1 MKSIDASAGGAFLAG
16 AAGQSYR
23 LAGARLVAGADVA
36 TAVIRETNGA
46 GRVLLRLSAPATTAD
61 ECMPAEGID
70 FVGNVH
76 VTLTGTAP
84 QLSLFEP

>member
-1 MKSIDASAGGAFLAG
+1 MRSIDATAGGAFLAG

-23 LAGARLVAGADVA
+23 LAGARLVAGSDVA
-36 TAVIRETNGA
+36 TAIIRETNGA
-46 GRVLLRLSAPATTAD
+46 GRTLLKLSAPANSAD

-70 FVGNVH
+70 FAGNVH
-76 VTLTGTAP
+76 VTVTGTAP